1 MFPVNENRLK
11 WEISERRLLLHTTIY
26 DVIAQTEHAAGGR
39 AGEYV
44 AIDAPDWV
52 MTIPV
57 YQDQFV
63 LARQWRH
70 SAERLTTEFPGG
82 VRDGDE
88 DPAHTAFRELYEE
101 TGFRAG
107 KLTRLGACNPNP
119 ALFKNTFHIYLAEDL
134 IPTGEQHLDAD
145 ELLRWELRPIDEVLR
160 NWGSPEYSHA
170 LMGTAL
176 AFWLLRQEGGG
187 RA

>member
-1 MFPVNENRLK
+1 MNDRQLE
-11 WEISERRLLLHTTIY
+11 WEILERRQLLHTPVY
-26 DVIAQTEHAAGGR
+26 DVIAQKERAEGGR

-44 AIDAPDWV
+44 AIEAPDWV

-57 YQDQFV
+57 YQGQFV

-82 VRDGDE
+82 VRDGEE
-88 DPAHTAFRELYEE
+88 DPAQTAYRELYEE

-107 KLTRLGACNPNP
+107 KLTLLGVCNPNP
-119 ALFKNTFHIYLAEDL
+119 ALFKNTFHVFLAEEL
-134 IPTGEQHLDAD
+134 VPTGEQHLDDD
-145 ELLRWELRPIDEVLR
+145 ELLNWELRPIDEVLR
-160 NWGSPEYSHA
+160 AWGSPEFSHA

-176 AFWLLRQEGGG
+176 AFWLLHEKGGCS
-187 RA
+187 A